1 MKVYVLLLLFI
12 FSILSISCR
21 SDRKSSTD
29 VNYKK
34 WLSDTLSIL
43 KKENSFSYY
52 RTYSVDKDSS
62 SLMIET
68 KIDTVIDKNIIIAN
82 SPELEYAL
90 SLLQRNKI
98 MPEKK
103 FRLISTTQCYYDVP
117 YKNVGLTYDF
127 QVDVVD
133 FYVITDHSKK
143 EYEFMKGNLT
153 DSIIYN
159 TDL

>member
-1 MKVYVLLLLFI
+1 
-12 FSILSISCR
+12 
-21 SDRKSSTD
+21 
-29 VNYKK
+29 
-34 WLSDTLSIL
+34 
-43 KKENSFSYY
+43 
-52 RTYSVDKDSS
+52 
-62 SLMIET
+62 MIET

-103 FRLISTTQCYYDVP
+103 FRLISITQCYFDVP

-143 EYEFMKGNLT
+143 EYAFMKGNLT
-153 DSIIYN
+153 GSKAVDKIEIN
-159 TDL
+159 EQ